1 MHLRRLRFGRST
13 FHELRKIGDLI
24 RPHQG
29 RDMPRQPG
37 SIPLLTLQ
45 PVSCPLHLREV
56 QTGRQRP
63 KSRRI
68 KPSGNIGPQ
77 QSEII

>member
-13 FHELRKIGDLI
+13 FYELRKIGDLI

-37 SIPLLTLQ
+37 PIPLLTLQ

-56 QTGRQRP
+56 QTRRQRP
-63 KSRRI
+63 ESRRI